1 MSKGLVSLVG
11 AGPGDPYL
19 LTLAG
24 WEALQEADCVV
35 YDRLVHPRLL
45 DFAPEDAERIFVGKE
60 AGGRYAPQE
69 KINQLLVDRAAAGKR
84 VVRLKGG
91 DPLIFARGAEEIDA
105 LAEAGVEYEII
116 PGVTAALG
124 AAAWSGIPLT
134 HRRISSLVT
143 FATGHDDPSKP
154 DRIDWASIAGRSGT
168 VVVYMARSK
177 IAAIARSLLDGGAPR
192 TTPIAFV
199 QWGGS
204 NRQRV
209 HAATLEDA
217 LEGPP
222 ETIGTPMLAIIG
234 EVVSERA
241 ATRWVE
247 RKPLFGRTVLVMRP
261 QRQAAPLARKL
272 ERLGAHVLCRP
283 AIEVAPPPDW
293 GEVDAAIESIAPG
306 DWIVFTSVHAVEGF
320 WSRLEALGR
329 DARAL
334 GGVGVA
340 AIGNATAAALREVH
354 VAPDLVPA
362 QFRSESLAEQLA
374 PRVAGR
380 RVFLPRAD
388 RAREVLAESLRAVA
402 REVAPF
408 VMYLQRDA
416 PPPPSELLTAIAAGE
431 VDWALLTSGNVARV
445 FLKWLNQATGESG
458 EPRVRLASISPLTSH
473 VVRGEGRDVDAEAA
487 SASVEALIEAVI
499 EAEKRG

>member
-1 MSKGLVSLVG
+1 MSRGFVSLVG
-11 AGPGDPYL
+11 AGPGDPFL

-24 WEALQEADCVV
+24 REALEEADCVV

-45 DFAPEDAERIFVGKE
+45 DFAPEDAERVFVGKE
-60 AGGRYAPQE
+60 AGDRYTPQE
-69 KINQLLVDRAAAGKR
+69 DINQLLVDRAAEGKR

-105 LAEAGVEYEII
+105 LAEAGVDYEVV

-134 HRRISSLVT
+134 HRKISSLVT
-143 FATGHDDPSKP
+143 LATGHDDPAKP
-154 DRIDWASIAGRSGT
+154 ERVDWEAIGRQSGT
-168 VVVYMARSK
+168 IVVYMARRK
-177 IAAIARSLLDGGAPR
+177 IPAVARRLLDGGAPR
-192 TTPIAFV
+192 TTPVAFV

-209 HAATLEDA
+209 HTATLEDA
-217 LEGPP
+217 LTGPP
-222 ETIGTPMLAIIG
+222 ESVGTPMLAIIG
-234 EVVSERA
+234 DVVSERA

-247 RKPLFGRTVLVMRP
+247 RRPLFGRTVLVMRP
-261 QRQAAPLARKL
+261 KGQTAPLARKL

-283 AIEVAPPPDW
+283 AIEIAPPPDW
-293 GEVDAAIESIAPG
+293 GEADAAISSISPG
-306 DWIVFTSVHAVEGF
+306 DWVVFTSVHAVEGF
-320 WSRLEALGR
+320 WRRLAALGR

-334 GGVGVA
+334 GGARIA
-340 AIGNATAAALREVH
+340 AIGGATAAALREVH

-374 PRVAGR
+374 PLVAGR

-388 RAREVLAESLRAVA
+388 RGREVLAESLRNVA

-408 VMYLQRDA
+408 VMYVQRDA
-416 PPPPSELLTAIAAGE
+416 PPPPPDLLAAIAGGE

-445 FLKWLNQATGESG
+445 FLEWLNQAKGASDG
-458 EPRVRLASISPLTSH
+458 PRIRLGSISPLTSE
-473 VVRGEGRDVDAEAA
+473 VVRRAGRDVDAEAA
-487 SASVEALIEAVI
+487 SASVDDLIAALID
-499 EAEKRG
+499 AEKRG